1 MYFWFISEASHVS
14 TETRDAVG
22 TRSNRSLQVMARVV
36 AILAL
41 VAFLLPSLATVGAA
55 QEAAGDKVLRVRM
68 PFWPETLDPQK
79 TSYVDEIAV
88 SALDYEGLTRLDEN
102 LQTVPAAAESWE
114 FHEAGTVVTFHLRD
128 GLVYSDGSPLTA
140 ERFRFAIERAC
151 DPNTAAVYASI
162 LFDIA
167 GCETLYT
174 SLTPPES
181 GAQATPGANVVDA
194 NAAYEA
200 AKAALGV
207 RAVDDRT
214 LEVQLTQP
222 APYFPTVASTWVF
235 YPVKE
240 ESLAGGEGWAQDPA
254 QRVGNGPFRMTAF
267 AGDQHIGFAANEHY
281 WAGRPKLDGIEY
293 VYIEDPQVALE
304 AYRVGDLHVTQLGPN
319 QIPEVEAD
327 PALSAELLTFPAA
340 VTINLMFD
348 LKQEPFQDQKVR
360 EAFAYGFDRET
371 YCAEVRSGDCLPAF
385 SWIPPGVPGHIE
397 TEAFAFDPEKAREA
411 LAASSYGDPE
421 NLPEIKFFYP
431 SDDPSET
438 DRSQWLAQHYRDVL
452 GVELTLEPVD
462 STTLA
467 SMTKDPTTFPQTSLL
482 GWGQDYPDPQNWLS
496 IYWTCGS
503 TIHAGLAGYCNEDF
517 DVLIRQADEELD
529 AERRI
534 ALYEEAGQLLVED
547 VPGVFAY
554 NLATVVVI
562 KPEVTGYQATASDY
576 FYPGQWSSLT
586 TLDVVEKP

>member
-1 MYFWFISEASHVS
+1 LSP
-14 TETRDAVG
+14 G
-22 TRSNRSLQVMARVV
+22 GRSSFQEKENAMAFRLIRVATV
-36 AILAL
+36 FVLLAL
-41 VAFLLPSLATVGAA
+41 LLPSLVTVSAA
-55 QEAAGDKVLRVRM
+55 QETAGDNVLRVRM
-68 PFWPETLDPQK
+68 PWWPDTLDPQK
-79 TSYVDEIAV
+79 TSYVEEIVV
-88 SALDYEGLTRLDEN
+88 SAADYEGLTRLDEN

-114 FHEAGTVVTFHLRD
+114 FNDDGTVLTFHLRD

-162 LFDIA
+162 LFDIV
-167 GCETLYT
+167 GCEALYT

-181 GAQATPGANVVDA
+181 EGQATPGLTAEDTDA
-194 NAAYEA
+194 TYAA

-207 RAVDDRT
+207 RAIDDRT

-222 APYFPTVASTWVF
+222 APYFTTVASTWVF

-240 ESLAGGEGWAQDPA
+240 ESLAAGDAWAQDPA
-254 QRVGNGPFRMTAF
+254 QRIGNGPFQMTSF
-267 AGDQHIGFAANEHY
+267 SGDQLIGFAANEQY

-304 AYRVGDLHVTQLGPN
+304 AYRAGDIHITQLSPA

-327 PALSAELLTFPAA
+327 PALSPEFLKFPTA

-348 LKQEPFQDQKVR
+348 LKQEPFTDPKVR
-360 EAFAYGFDRET
+360 EAFAYAFDRET
-371 YCAEVRSGDCLPAF
+371 YCSEVRSGDCVPAF
-385 SWIPPGVPGHIE
+385 SWIPPGVPGYIE
-397 TEAFAFDPEKAREA
+397 TDAFAFDPEAARQA
-411 LAASSYGDPE
+411 LAESSYGSAE
-421 NLPEIKFFYP
+421 NLPEITFFYP

-438 DRSQWLAQHYRDVL
+438 ERSEWLAGHYREVL

-467 SMTKDPTTFPQTSLL
+467 SMTKDPATFPQTSLL

-503 TIHAGLAGYCNEDF
+503 TIHAGLVGYCNEEF
-517 DVLIRQADEELD
+517 DALIHQADEELD
-529 AERRI
+529 AEQRI
-534 ALYEEAGQLLVED
+534 ELYEEAGQLLVED
-547 VPGVFAY
+547 VPSVFAL
-554 NLATVVVI
+554 NFATVVVV

-576 FYPGQWSSLT
+576 FYPGQWASLT
-586 TLDVVEKP
+586 TLSLSPNVGATPVS

>member
-1 MYFWFISEASHVS
+1 MGSFL
-14 TETRDAVG
+14 TRAPRV
-22 TRSNRSLQVMARVV
+22 TTRVV

-41 VAFLLPSLATVGAA
+41 VALLLPSLAMAGAT
-55 QEAAGDKVLRVRM
+55 QETAGDRVMRVRM

-114 FHEAGTVVTFHLRD
+114 FNEDGTVVTFHLRD

-140 ERFRFAIERAC
+140 ERFRFAIERTC
-151 DPNTAAVYASI
+151 DPNTAAVYAGI

-167 GCETLYT
+167 GCEALYT
-174 SLTPPES
+174 SLEPAETSE
-181 GAQATPGANVVDA
+181 AQATPGATAAGAD
-194 NAAYEA
+194 AYET

-214 LEVQLTQP
+214 LEVQLTHP

-240 ESLAGGEGWAQDPA
+240 ESLAAGEGWAQDPA
-254 QRVGNGPFRMTAF
+254 QRIGNGPFRMTSF
-267 AGDQHIGFAANEHY
+267 AGDQQLGFAANEHY

-293 VYIEDPQVALE
+293 VYIDDPQVALE
-304 AYRVGDLHVTQLGPN
+304 AYRAGDLHITQLAPP
-319 QIPEVEAD
+319 QIPVVEAD
-327 PALSAELLTFPAA
+327 PALLPQMVSFPAA

-360 EAFAYGFDRET
+360 EAFAYAFDREI
-371 YCAEVRSGDCLPAF
+371 YCAEVRSGDCVPAF
-385 SWIPPGVPGHIE
+385 SWVPPGVPGHIE
-397 TEAFAFDPEKAREA
+397 TDAFAFDPDAARQA
-411 LAASSYGDPE
+411 LAESSYGGPE
-421 NLPEIKFFYP
+421 NLPEISFFYP

-438 DRSQWLAQHYRDVL
+438 ERSEWLAGHYREVL

-462 STTLA
+462 STTFA
-467 SMTKDPTTFPQTSLL
+467 SLTKDPASFPQTSLL

-496 IYWTCGS
+496 IYWTCDS
-503 TIHAGLAGYCNEDF
+503 TIHASLVGYCNEDF
-517 DVLIRQADEELD
+517 DELIRQADEELD
-529 AERRI
+529 AERRM
-534 ALYEEAGQLLVED
+534 ALYEEAGELLVAD
-547 VPGVFAY
+547 VPGVFAF
-554 NLATVVVI
+554 NLATVVMV
-562 KPEVTGYQATASDY
+562 KPDVTGYQATASDY

-586 TLDVVEKP
+586 TLDLAANS

>member
-1 MYFWFISEASHVS
+1 M
-14 TETRDAVG
+14 G
-22 TRSNRSLQVMARVV
+22 TRSPRWFRGATRVV
-36 AILAL
+36 TALAL
-41 VAFLLPSLATVGAA
+41 VTVLLPALPGVTTA
-55 QEAAGDKVLRVRM
+55 QETSGDNVLRVRM

-88 SALDYEGLTRLDEN
+88 SALDFEGLTRLDSN

-114 FHEAGTVVTFHLRD
+114 FNEDGTVVTFHLRD
-128 GLVYSDGSPLTA
+128 DLVYSDGSPLTA
-140 ERFRFAIERAC
+140 ERFRFAIERTC

-162 LFDIA
+162 LFDIV
-167 GCETLYT
+167 GCEALYT

-181 GAQATPGANVVDA
+181 EGQATPGATAEDTG
-194 NAAYEA
+194 AAYET

-207 RAVDDRT
+207 RAIDDQT

-240 ESLAGGEGWAQDPA
+240 ESLAAGDEGWAQDPT
-254 QRVGNGPFRMTAF
+254 QRIGNGPFRMTSF
-267 AGDQHIGFAANEHY
+267 AGDQLIGFAANEQY

-304 AYRVGDLHVTQLGPN
+304 AYRAGDLHITQLSPP

-327 PALSAELLTFPAA
+327 SALTPELVKFPAA
-340 VTINLMFD
+340 VTMNLMFD

-360 EAFAYGFDRET
+360 EAFAYAFDRET
-371 YCAEVRSGDCLPAF
+371 YCAEVRSGDCVPAF

-397 TEAFAFDPEKAREA
+397 IDAFAFDPEAARQA
-411 LAASSYGDPE
+411 LAESSYGGPE
-421 NLPEIKFFYP
+421 NLPEITFFYA

-438 DRSQWLAQHYRDVL
+438 ERSEWLAGHYREVL

-462 STTLA
+462 STTFA
-467 SMTKDPTTFPQTSLL
+467 SLTKDPASFPQSSLL

-503 TIHAGLAGYCNEDF
+503 TIHAGLVGYCNEEF
-517 DVLIRQADEELD
+517 DALIQQADQELD
-529 AERRI
+529 AEQRI
-534 ALYEEAGQLLVED
+534 ALYEEAGQLLVAD
-547 VPGVFAY
+547 VPGVFAF
-554 NLATVVVI
+554 NLATVVMV
-562 KPEVTGYQATASDY
+562 KPDVTGYQATASDY
-576 FYPGQWSSLT
+576 FYPGQWASLT
-586 TLDVVEKP
+586 TLNLNPNAGATPSG